1 MLDIEAESIVRL
13 WKGVGRTSVINRI
26 AGGSP
31 TIDESNMRLL
41 HVEKLHAKKMYR
53 ARAAWSAILHPLGLG
68 TRTIAQNVHI
78 TQNYL

>member
-41 HVEKLHAKKMYR
+41 HVEKLHAKKC
-53 ARAAWSAILHPLGLG
+53 IGLVRRG
-68 TRTIAQNVHI
+68 VLFYIP
-78 TQNYL
+78 